1 MQQLEAAELD
11 GLQQQFLNWFYAV
24 MARQGVD
31 CEELM
36 EVETVQRL
44 AREGKIRTCLDVRIQ
59 AANAKREAKGFKE
72 GFKEGFEEGFEEA
85 FEEGRLE
92 GLEECRQERRR
103 EGRLEGLEESRQ
115 ESLEQ
120 QRELLQAQAKRR
132 FGAATADRLAACLAE
147 VREHDR
153 LMAIG
158 GWLFDCASGTELLDR
173 VEGRV

>member
-1 MQQLEAAELD
+1 MRQLEAAELG

-59 AANAKREAKGFKE
+59 AANAKRKA
-72 GFKEGFEEGFEEA
+72 
-85 FEEGRLE
+85 E
-92 GLEECRQERRR
+92 GLEE
-103 EGRLEGLEESRQ
+103 GLEKG
-115 ESLEQ
+115 LEQ
-120 QRELLQAQAKRR
+120 QRELLQVMAKRR
-132 FGAATADRLAACLAE
+132 FGAATADRLAARLAE

>member
-1 MQQLEAAELD
+1 MRQLETAELD

-59 AANAKREAKGFKE
+59 AANAKRKA
-72 GFKEGFEEGFEEA
+72 EGFEEGL
-85 FEEGRLE
+85 EEG
-92 GLEECRQERRR
+92 
-103 EGRLEGLEESRQ
+103 
-115 ESLEQ
+115 LEQ
-120 QRELLQAQAKRR
+120 QRELLQVMAKRR
-132 FGAATADRLAACLAE
+132 FGAATADRLAARLAE

-158 GWLFDCASGTELLDR
+158 GWLVDCASGTELLDR

>member
-1 MQQLEAAELD
+1 MRQLETPELD

-59 AANAKREAKGFKE
+59 AANAKRKA
-72 GFKEGFEEGFEEA
+72 
-85 FEEGRLE
+85 E
-92 GLEECRQERRR
+92 GLEE
-103 EGRLEGLEESRQ
+103 GLEKG
-115 ESLEQ
+115 LEQ
-120 QRELLQAQAKRR
+120 QRELLQVMAKRR
-132 FGAATADRLAACLAE
+132 FGAATADRLAARLAE

-158 GWLFDCASGTELLDR
+158 GWLVDCASGTELLDR

>member
-1 MQQLEAAELD
+1 MGKTLVESMRQLETPEFD
-11 GLQQQFLNWFYAV
+11 GLQQRFLNWFYAV

-31 CEELM
+31 FSELR

-44 AREGKIRTCLDVRIQ
+44 AKEGKIRTCLDARIQ
-59 AANAKREAKGFKE
+59 AANAKRKA
-72 GFKEGFEEGFEEA
+72 
-85 FEEGRLE
+85 E
-92 GLEECRQERRR
+92 GLEE
-103 EGRLEGLEESRQ
+103 G
-115 ESLEQ
+115 LEQ

-132 FGAATADRLAACLAE
+132 FGAATADRLAARLAE

-158 GWLFDCASGTELLDR
+158 GWLVDCASGTELLDR

>member
-1 MQQLEAAELD
+1 MRQLETAELD
-11 GLQQQFLNWFYAV
+11 GLQQQFLNWFYAA

-31 CEELM
+31 CEELR

-44 AREGKIRTCLDVRIQ
+44 AKEGKIRTLLDASIQ
-59 AANAKREAKGFKE
+59 AANAKVKAE
-72 GFKEGFEEGFEEA
+72 GFAEGFA
-85 FEEGRLE
+85 
-92 GLEECRQERRR
+92 
-103 EGRLEGLEESRQ
+103 EGLEESRQ

-158 GWLFDCASGTELLDR
+158 GWLVDCASGTELLDR

>member
-1 MQQLEAAELD
+1 MRQLETPELD
-11 GLQQQFLNWFYAV
+11 GLQQRFLNWFYAV

-31 CEELM
+31 FSELR

-44 AREGKIRTCLDVRIQ
+44 AKEGKIRTCLDARIQ
-59 AANAKREAKGFKE
+59 AANAKRKA
-72 GFKEGFEEGFEEA
+72 
-85 FEEGRLE
+85 E
-92 GLEECRQERRR
+92 GLEE
-103 EGRLEGLEESRQ
+103 G
-115 ESLEQ
+115 LEQ

-132 FGAATADRLAACLAE
+132 FGAATADRLAARLAE

>member
-1 MQQLEAAELD
+1 MRQLETPELD

-31 CEELM
+31 CEKLM

-44 AREGKIRTCLDVRIQ
+44 AREGKIHTLLDARIQ
-59 AANAKREAKGFKE
+59 AANAKRKA
-72 GFKEGFEEGFEEA
+72 
-85 FEEGRLE
+85 E
-92 GLEECRQERRR
+92 GLEEGLEKGL
-103 EGRLEGLEESRQ
+103 EEGLEKGLE
-115 ESLEQ
+115 EGLEQ
-120 QRELLQAQAKRR
+120 QRELLQSQAKRR
-132 FGAATADRLAACLAE
+132 FGAATADRLAARLAE

-158 GWLFDCASGTELLDR
+158 GWLVDCASGTELLDR

>member
-1 MQQLEAAELD
+1 MRQLETAELD
-11 GLQQQFLNWFYAV
+11 GLQQQFLIWFYAV

-31 CEELM
+31 CNELR

-44 AREGKIRTCLDVRIQ
+44 AKEGKIHTFLDARIQ
-59 AANAKREAKGFKE
+59 AANAKRKAEGFEE
-72 GFKEGFEEGFEEA
+72 GFKEGFEEG
-85 FEEGRLE
+85 
-92 GLEECRQERRR
+92 LEECR
-103 EGRLEGLEESRQ
+103 
-115 ESLEQ
+115 EQ
-120 QRELLQAQAKRR
+120 QREMLQSLAKRR

>member
-1 MQQLEAAELD
+1 MRQLEAAELG
-11 GLQQQFLNWFYAV
+11 GLQQQFLNWSYAV

-31 CEELM
+31 CNELR

-44 AREGKIRTCLDVRIQ
+44 AREGKIRTFLDARIQ

-72 GFKEGFEEGFEEA
+72 GFEEGRLEGFKEGFEEGRLEGFKEGFEEGFEE
-85 FEEGRLE
+85 GHKK
-92 GLEECRQERRR
+92 GLEE
-103 EGRLEGLEESRQ
+103 G
-115 ESLEQ
+115 LEQ
-120 QRELLQAQAKRR
+120 QRALLRVMAKRR
-132 FGAATADRLAACLAE
+132 FGAATADRLAARLAE

-158 GWLFDCASGTELLDR
+158 GWLVDCATGTELLDR

>member
-1 MQQLEAAELD
+1 MRQLEAAELG

-44 AREGKIRTCLDVRIQ
+44 AKEGKIRTLLDASIQ
-59 AANAKREAKGFKE
+59 AANAKVKAE
-72 GFKEGFEEGFEEA
+72 GFA
-85 FEEGRLE
+85 E
-92 GLEECRQERRR
+92 GLEE
-103 EGRLEGLEESRQ
+103 GLE

>member
-1 MQQLEAAELD
+1 MRQVETAELD

-24 MARQGVD
+24 MARQGVG

-59 AANAKREAKGFKE
+59 AANAKRKA
-72 GFKEGFEEGFEEA
+72 EGFEEGL
-85 FEEGRLE
+85 EEG
-92 GLEECRQERRR
+92 
-103 EGRLEGLEESRQ
+103 
-115 ESLEQ
+115 LEQ

-132 FGAATADRLAACLAE
+132 FGAATADRLAARLAE